1 MDDTNLDKLRDLL
14 HLLISS
20 NADYN
25 TILRVSQKL
34 DKIILKFMYEN
45 SRENS
50 TEKLDSY
57 NRIIAIYKNVKLQLI
72 SQYIYYVLD
81 FYIRIKFC
89 IIYIQCDNWIF
100 RSFVFKYRIT
110 IFTKY

>member
-1 MDDTNLDKLRDLL
+1 MDDTNLDKLRDL

-50 TEKLDSY
+50 TEK
-57 NRIIAIYKNVKLQLI
+57 
-72 SQYIYYVLD
+72 
-81 FYIRIKFC
+81 
-89 IIYIQCDNWIF
+89 
-100 RSFVFKYRIT
+100 
-110 IFTKY
+110 

>member
-25 TILRVSQKL
+25 TILYVSQKL
-34 DKIILKFMYEN
+34 DKVILKFMYEN

-50 TEKLDSY
+50 TEK
-57 NRIIAIYKNVKLQLI
+57 
-72 SQYIYYVLD
+72 
-81 FYIRIKFC
+81 
-89 IIYIQCDNWIF
+89 
-100 RSFVFKYRIT
+100 
-110 IFTKY
+110 